1 MDAVSLDR
9 LFGYQHAFDNGVTLW
24 ITIAI
29 AGILVGAAITVAIL
43 DKFEIIPASTFREL
57 SLRIRSWFILA
68 PCILVP
74 ILMGAAWV
82 ILGVLV
88 LSILCYRE
96 YARATGLFRYS
107 LISFCVALGIIVLN
121 VATADHWYAFFA
133 ALPVLGVILIAAVAI
148 FSDQPSGYIQRVALG
163 VFGYLLFGVCFG
175 HLGYL
180 ANDANYRP
188 ILLLLFLCVEM
199 NDVFAYL
206 SGKLIGRRKL
216 APKTSPNK
224 TVGGAVGA
232 LIGTAL
238 LFLLVGGFIFEGTP
252 MDSPVLLMLLG
263 VIVSVAGQLGDLML
277 SSIKRDVGV
286 KDMGVAIPGHGGFL
300 DRFDSMILAAPAFF
314 HFVGYFNGIGL
325 DQPIRIFL

>member
-1 MDAVSLDR
+1 MDATSLDR
-9 LFGYQHAFDNGVTLW
+9 LFGYHNAFEHSVTLW
-24 ITIAI
+24 ISIAI
-29 AGILVGAAITVAIL
+29 AVVLVCAAVVVEILG
-43 DKFEIIPASTFREL
+43 KREL
-57 SLRIRSWFILA
+57 IQQAAFKELRLRIRSWFILA

-74 ILMGAAWV
+74 IYMGSAWV
-82 ILGVLV
+82 ILAVLI
-88 LSILCYRE
+88 LSVLCYRE

-107 LISFCVALGIIVLN
+107 WISFWALVGIFAVNLA
-121 VATADHWYAFFA
+121 VADHWYGFFA
-133 ALPVLGVILIAAVAI
+133 ALPVLGVVWIAASAI

-163 VFGYLLFGVCFG
+163 IFGYLLFGVCMG

-188 ILLLLFLCVEM
+188 ILLLLFLCVET

-216 APKTSPNK
+216 APNTSPNK
-224 TVGGAVGA
+224 TIGGALGA
-232 LIGTAL
+232 LVGTSL
-238 LFLLVGGFIFEGTP
+238 LFLFLGGPIFEGTR
-252 MDSPVLLMLLG
+252 MSSPVLLIFLG
-263 VIVSVAGQLGDLML
+263 IIVSVAGQLGDLML

-300 DRFDSMILAAPAFF
+300 DRFDSIILAAPAYF

-325 DQPIRIFL
+325 DQPDRIFM